1 MFRFVKQ
8 IFASTMMLFGCNIS
22 GVNSLNAVPL
32 KCVSMNNQEC
42 KVRTEIININSN
54 EPKFYPYSI
63 KVKKCS
69 GSCNII
75 SDPTENYVFLMLLI
89 I

>member
-8 IFASTMMLFGCNIS
+8 IFASTMMFFGCNIS

-69 GSCNII
+69 GSCNNI